1 MNVVMWMP
9 YCPLPADH
17 GGKNVMLDC
26 ARLLKE
32 LGEVRL
38 LSAATRPV
46 GAGWTPERVT
56 QLEDEGFEIVL
67 RETDLPRRSARM
79 WCGLAWGALCQGLK
93 LKKAFGHANP
103 YHRWSVPLSW
113 WKTHTA
119 DADLVVV
126 AYSFW
131 AHLPTPCPKV
141 LLLLDLWS
149 DTTWTHVRRE
159 TRDIASCDCVLVIST
174 EEEATLN
181 ARGIPQTLWHPPH
194 VPLSNFPVDS
204 AVGLVGSNSA
214 YNREGLSWLAATS
227 DDASV
232 RVRVYGSLAAQAK
245 AKLFEV
251 VGRYETDA
259 QPYAECGIMLMTTT
273 LGMGVQVKT
282 IEALAAGRAI
292 IARRGAMRGIP
303 EGEGAWIEVDTPEA
317 MLAEAARLLKDTE
330 AREAQGQRAHAY
342 YRQHLDSVRLRASL
356 KAHLQSLVSHTP

>member
-1 MNVVMWMP
+1 MKFVMWVP
-9 YCPLPADH
+9 YCPLPTDH
-17 GGKNVMLDC
+17 GGKNVMLEC
-26 ARLLKE
+26 ARLLNE
-32 LGEVRL
+32 LGDVCL

-46 GAGWTPERVT
+46 GGGWTPERVT

-67 RETDLPRRSARM
+67 RETDIPRRSPLM
-79 WCGLAWGALCQGLK
+79 WCGLAWGALCKGLK
-93 LKKAFGHANP
+93 LEKAFGHANP

-113 WKTHTA
+113 WQTHTA

-149 DTTWTHVRRE
+149 DTTWTNVRRE
-159 TRDIASCDCVLVIST
+159 TRDIGSCDHVLVIST
-174 EEEATLN
+174 EEETTLN
-181 ARGIPQTLWHPPH
+181 ARGISQTLWQPPQ
-194 VPLSNFPVDS
+194 VPLSNFPVES
-204 AVGLVGSNSA
+204 AVGLVGSHSA
-214 YNREGLSWLAATS
+214 FNREGLSWLAAAS

-232 RVRVYGSLAAQAK
+232 RIRVYGRLAAHAE
-245 AKLFEV
+245 ADVFEA
-251 VGRYETDA
+251 VGRYETDD

-303 EGEGAWIEVDTPEA
+303 DGEGAWIEVDTPEA

-330 AREAQGQRAHAY
+330 ARETQGQRAHAY
-342 YRQHLDSVRLRASL
+342 YRQHLDSIRLRSSL
-356 KAHLQSLVSHTP
+356 KAHLQTLVSQTP